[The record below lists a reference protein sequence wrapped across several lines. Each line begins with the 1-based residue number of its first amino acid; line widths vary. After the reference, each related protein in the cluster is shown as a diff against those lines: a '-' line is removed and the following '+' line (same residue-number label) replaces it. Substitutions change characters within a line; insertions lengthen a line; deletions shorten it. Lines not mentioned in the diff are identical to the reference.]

1 MNTVYTAIDMNGQR
15 SARYEKLYAM
25 LLDGIPSSVLLINR
39 DLRIVSANRNFL
51 VKNRRSAEDTV
62 GKRLPEVFPAVILD
76 NMDIPGR
83 IHQVFEENQPTKGE
97 HLTYRAP
104 GIPLRIYYY
113 RILPF
118 TLHGVVELAMLLM
131 EDVTEQERLSEEV
144 RQVERHLASVV
155 ESASDIVLSTD
166 GDGRILTWNTAAASV
181 SGYSFDEVT
190 GRFFYEFCA
199 PEHLDDL
206 RWVLSELK
214 EGREARMAEWEFIR
228 KDGTHLQVSWV
239 CSSMKMDR
247 QSPGMGIVA
256 VGRDLTERRKLE
268 MQLIQSQKLAALGVM
283 AGGIAHEI
291 RNPLAISYSCAQF
304 LLDDNIGEEF
314 RRECTE
320 KIHTGIRRASTIIE
334 NLLRFARPSA
344 KTDMGEVDLIP
355 LIMETAALVAN
366 QAKIQK
372 VELETTFPEKSVL
385 VRGISSLLQQVFMN
399 IFLNSIDAM
408 PDGGVLSLTV
418 EEASGEVLIRMT
430 DTGVGIEKDELDK
443 IFDPFFTKSLTGRGT
458 GLGLSIC
465 YSIVKEHLGSIL
477 VESTQAKGSTFVVRL
492 PVI

>member
-1 MNTVYTAIDMNGQR
+1 MKTSHIGEQNGQR

-51 VKNRRSAEDTV
+51 VKNRRSDGDIV
-62 GKRLPEVFPAVILD
+62 GRRLPEVFPAVILD
-76 NMDIPGR
+76 NMDIAGR
-83 IHQVFEENQPTKGE
+83 IRQVFEENQPTKGE
-97 HLTYRAP
+97 HMTYRAP

-118 TLHGVVELAMLLM
+118 SWQGTVELAMLLM

-144 RQVERHLASVV
+144 RQMERHLASVV

-166 GDGRILTWNTAAASV
+166 GDGRILTWNTAAVSV
-181 SGYSFDEVT
+181 SGYAFEEVT
-190 GRFFYEFCA
+190 GRFFHEFCA
-199 PEHLDDL
+199 PEHQDDL
-206 RWVLSELK
+206 RRVFLELK
-214 EGREARMAEWEFIR
+214 EGRGSWMAEWEFIR

-239 CSSMKMDR
+239 CSPMKMDR
-247 QSPGMGIVA
+247 QSSRMGIVA

-304 LLDDNIGEEF
+304 LFDDDISQEF

-320 KIHTGIRRASTIIE
+320 KIHAGIRRASTIIE

-366 QAKIQK
+366 QARIQK
-372 VELETTFPEKSVL
+372 VELETSFPEARVL
-385 VRGISSLLQQVFMN
+385 IRGIDSPLQQVFMN
-399 IFLNSIDAM
+399 IFLNAMDAM
-408 PDGGVLSLTV
+408 PEGGVLSVAV
-418 EEASGEVLIRMT
+418 EEQSGEVLVRVA
-430 DTGVGIEKDELDK
+430 DSGVGIEEDELDK
-443 IFDPFFTKSLTGRGT
+443 IFDPFYTRSSTGRGT

-465 YSIVKEHLGSIL
+465 YSIVKEHLGSIQ
-477 VESTQAKGSTFVVRL
+477 VESSPGKGSNFIVRL